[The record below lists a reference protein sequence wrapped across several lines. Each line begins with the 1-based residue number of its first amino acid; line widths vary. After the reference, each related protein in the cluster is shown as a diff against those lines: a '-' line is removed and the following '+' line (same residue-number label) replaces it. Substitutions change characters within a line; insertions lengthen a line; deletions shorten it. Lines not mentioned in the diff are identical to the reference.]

1 MDWMPPMITR
11 ATTAASSRPMSQ
23 PRPAKKLASAPVMSM
38 KMAAAWFDWNMLPMP
53 RQPNTMAAA

>member
-1 MDWMPPMITR
+1 
-11 ATTAASSRPMSQ
+11 MSQ

-38 KMAAAWFDWNMLPMP
+38 KIAAAWFDWNMFPMP